1 LNYTREGRADGDL
14 VGEARFELTTPC
26 SQSRCATKLRHSPVR
41 RGDAS
46 RPERWSRHLG
56 AGRSCGSVR
65 GDQYTASSVKSTVE
79 PLEGN
84 KVRLSVEV
92 DESELEPAIDAAFQ
106 RIAREVRLPGF
117 RPGKAPRKLLE
128 ARLGTG
134 MAREEALR
142 EAVPGYYA
150 EAVATHEVDVIAPPE
165 IEITDGADAGPVAF
179 DAVVEVRPT
188 VNVAGYENLRV
199 EIPAP
204 VPTDADVEAHVD
216 RLRDQY
222 AELVTVERAA
232 KDGDHVTID
241 IDGTRDGEPLEG
253 YSAEGYVY
261 EVGRGSNIP
270 QIDENLRGASA
281 GDTLEFTGDDHTHD
295 EDDQPDHGPIE
306 FVVRVDEVQE
316 KVLPDL
322 TDEWVAEASEVTS
335 VDELRADLRDRLT
348 RSRAAQAETAIRE
361 RTAAALAELLDIE
374 PPEALVSSEMQNRV
388 QDMAMRLQA
397 QGIQLDQFLAMTGQ
411 TQASFVEGLRD
422 TAHQAVLVDLAL
434 RAVADAEAIECTD
447 DDLDAE
453 LTEVAQQVGQ
463 PADAV
468 RDQFERG
475 GQLAAVRSDIRKR
488 KALDWLIERVEVVD
502 EEGNPID
509 RAELQ
514 AAIDAAEAPTDDD
527 THDDT
532 DEDEDEQ

>member
-1 LNYTREGRADGDL
+1 MLTALADAADISPRGR
-14 VGEARFELTTPC
+14 
-26 SQSRCATKLRHSPVR
+26 
-41 RGDAS
+41 
-46 RPERWSRHLG
+46 
-56 AGRSCGSVR
+56 VR
-65 GDQYTASSVKSTVE
+65 GDQYTPSSVKSTVE

-150 EAVATHEVDVIAPPE
+150 EAVASHEVDVIAAPE
-165 IEITDGADAGPVAF
+165 IEITDGAESGPVTF

-188 VNVAGYENLRV
+188 VNVAGYASLRV

-204 VPTDADVEAHVD
+204 VPSDADVDAQVD

-232 KDGDHVTID
+232 QDGDHVTLD
-241 IDGTRDGEPLEG
+241 IEGSRDGEPLEG
-253 YSAEGYVY
+253 YTAASYVY

-281 GDTLEFTGDDHTHD
+281 GDRLEFTGDDHTHD
-295 EDDQPDHGPIE
+295 EGDEPDHGPID
-306 FVVRVDEVQE
+306 FVVQVIEVQE
-316 KVLPDL
+316 KVLPELSD
-322 TDEWVAEASEVTS
+322 DWVAEASEMST
-335 VDELRADLRDRLT
+335 VDQLRADLRERLS
-348 RSRAAQAETAIRE
+348 RARAAQAESAIRD
-361 RTAAALAELLDIE
+361 RTAAALAELIDLE
-374 PPEALVSSEMQNRV
+374 PPEAMVSSEMQNRI

-411 TQASFVEGLRD
+411 TQTSFVEGLRD
-422 TAHQAVLVDLAL
+422 TAQQAVLVDLAL
-434 RAVADAEAIECTD
+434 RAVAEAEGIECTD

-453 LTEVAQQVGQ
+453 LAEVAEQVGEG
-463 PADAV
+463 AEAV
-468 RDQFERG
+468 RAQFERG
-475 GQLAAVRSDIRKR
+475 GQLAAVRSDVRKR

-502 EEGNPID
+502 DGGNSID
-509 RAELQ
+509 RAELR
-514 AAIDAAEAPTDDD
+514 AAIEAAEAPTDTDD
-527 THDDT
+527 TDDT
-532 DEDEDEQ
+532 DEDEDEDDEQ